1 MGPDGPIPGGLD
13 SNAWRVRLRER
24 RLVHHQAVEQNSHV
38 ALLAAK
44 TYRAN
49 GLLAAERP
57 SPQRSEAR
65 PHVFER
71 AEFRPLPPPLATRH
85 QVVHRKEQSDCTHLI
100 ASRTKSLLLLGV
112 LIIPRRF
119 RWAA

>member
-24 RLVHHQAVEQNSHV
+24 RLVHHQAVEQKSHF

-57 SPQRSEAR
+57 SPQRNEAR
-65 PHVFER
+65 PHVLER
-71 AEFRPLPPPLATRH
+71 AEFRPVPPPLAIRH
-85 QVVHRKEQSDCTHLI
+85 QCFQHKEQSDGTHLI
-100 ASRTKSLLLLGV
+100 AASRQSLLLLGV
-112 LIIPRRF
+112 LIIHGRF
-119 RWAA
+119 Q